1 MQRRYSKQR
10 ELIRRSLQSRT
21 DHPSAEMLY
30 QNLKPQEPSLSLGTV
45 YRNLNQLV
53 ADGHALRMSFHSDRY
68 DANTAEHPHF
78 YCTHCHKLYDLDL
91 PVDEM
96 LDQIVSGAGHRVE
109 RHDLIFRGT
118 CSACVERG
126 AAANGTTALT

>member
-10 ELIRRSLQSRT
+10 ELIRQSLQSRT

-30 QNLKPQEPSLSLGTV
+30 QSLKPLEPSLSLGTV

-78 YCTHCHKLYDLDL
+78 YCTHCQNLYDLDF
-91 PVDEM
+91 PVDDM
-96 LDQIVSGAGHRVE
+96 LDQIVAQAGHQVE
-109 RHDLIFRGT
+109 RHDLVFRGICKT
-118 CSACVERG
+118 CVESG
-126 AAANGTTALT
+126 AAKNSTSQLT